1 MRNLF
6 VLLFFYSAIALGQSN
21 FKKATVW
28 FNDQTQQE
36 LMINEN
42 TIFEKIEYQSSN
54 PSGRLERLDL
64 AKVLKITFESGS
76 EYIIKTVDIDLNRKD
91 GENTSIRHPE
101 LDLFITKKQ
110 AVLSIVVKGSK
121 TLAYT
126 KVGEIY
132 YFYIIENDIPEYLIY
147 NVYVRSEGDFPGQMY
162 ENKMYKRQLFQKL
175 ECDGFDKKKIQP
187 VKYRISDLSKLIKD
201 FNKCDGSYVESQSD
215 NINKMNF
222 KYAIYAGLGM
232 HSISLET
239 SALRENP
246 SSSLASPTFGAE
258 VNLNIGT
265 QDIFLRTTYTSFSTS
280 YNTSLPPNT
289 GVNSFYNQS
298 EINASLLNLSLG
310 YRKYFSV
317 GTNTVFYLAG
327 SFNYITSLSGQVVF
341 KRVNENNEVLNS
353 PPVTKNDFENEI
365 TFGLGTGFLFS
376 NKFGVELNYMTKAD
390 LLKRNIEK
398 SVNVSTI
405 NLLAFYR
412 FDFAK

>member
-1 MRNLF
+1 MRNLI
-6 VLLFFYSAIALGQSN
+6 VLLFFYSTIALGQSN

-42 TIFEKIEYQSSN
+42 TIFEKIEYQSNTSN
-54 PSGRLERLDL
+54 RLERLEL
-64 AKVLKITFESGS
+64 AKVSKIIFENGG
-76 EYIIKTVDIDLNRKD
+76 EYIVKTVDIDLNRKD

-101 LDLFITKKQ
+101 LDLFITKRMS
-110 AVLSIVVKGSK
+110 VLSIVVKGSK

-132 YFYIIENDIPEYLIY
+132 YFYIIENDIPEYLVY
-147 NVYVRSEGDFPGQMY
+147 NAYVKSEGEFPGQMY

-175 ECDGFDKKKIQP
+175 ECNGFDKKKIQP
-187 VKYRISDLSKLIKD
+187 VKYRISDLSKIIKD

-222 KYAIYAGLGM
+222 KYAVYAGLGM
-232 HSISLET
+232 QSISLET

-258 VNLNIGT
+258 VNLNINT

-289 GVNSFYNQS
+289 GVNSLYNLS
-298 EINASLLNLSLG
+298 EINSSLLNLSLG
-310 YRKYFSV
+310 YRRYFSA
-317 GTNTVFYLAG
+317 GKNTVFYLAG
-327 SFNYITSLSGQVVF
+327 SVNYTTSLSGQVVF

-353 PPVTKNDFENEI
+353 PPVTKNDFGSDI
-365 TFGLGTGFLFS
+365 TFGLGAGFLFS
-376 NKFGVELNYMTKAD
+376 NKYGVELNYLTKAD
-390 LLKRNIEK
+390 LLEKYVDK
-398 SVNVSTI
+398 SVNITTI
-405 NLLAFYR
+405 NLLAYYR
-412 FDFAK
+412 FDFSKK